1 MPARQIIDPRGTC
14 FRDGRRC
21 GSFSSETAIGPLD
34 AAPAAARIARMKDL
48 SPVAAK
54 GGHRRAKTFRPANF
68 SDTQI
73 FESNLIGP
81 GRYARQV
88 GKGRLANVD
97 RPAPASQSSVRA
109 HTLPRPLSYRRRD
122 RAPPLPRR
130 AGPCGPPPPRL
141 TLFSFCS
148 MLGQGWQ
155 WPKPE
160 MMSRRKA
167 PSFPRQE
174 ASVLQ

>member
-1 MPARQIIDPRGTC
+1 MRRLSSEPTLAARRSPRGC
-14 FRDGRRC
+14 PHRANERLVVKSPGR
-21 GSFSSETAIGPLD
+21 GKNA
-34 AAPAAARIARMKDL
+34 
-48 SPVAAK
+48 
-54 GGHRRAKTFRPANF
+54 GHGRATTFRHANF

-81 GRYARQV
+81 RRYARQFC
-88 GKGRLANVD
+88 KGRLANFD
-97 RPAPASQSSVRA
+97 RLAPASRSSVRA
-109 HTLPRPLSYRRRD
+109 CTLPRPLSYRRRATRLRLCPD
-122 RAPPLPRR
+122 EPPRGLP
-130 AGPCGPPPPRL
+130 PQRL

-167 PSFPRQE
+167 PSFPRHE
-174 ASVLQ
+174 ASV